1 MGSTKKC
8 AKDIAFEKERVKF
21 RREIKYLKSQVQER
35 DVQIQELHSQMK
47 SLESVIS
54 EKEDWIQRL
63 LEYMD
68 LDEQDV
74 SLIIKTKAAAA
85 ESKLVEDMTHASV
98 LNLIHAFGMFL

>member
-1 MGSTKKC
+1 MGNTKKC

-21 RREIKYLKSQVQER
+21 RREIKALQNQVRER
-35 DVQIQELHSQMK
+35 DIQIQELHSQMK

-68 LDEQDV
+68 LDRQDA
-74 SLIIKTKAAAA
+74 SLMIKTEAAA
-85 ESKLVEDMTHASV
+85 EESKLMED
-98 LNLIHAFGMFL
+98 LIHTFGMFFEKIK